1 MHGRPDNREW
11 LRLVTVGRRARALE
25 DELGHP
31 DGVAEG
37 VVHAPQLQAEAL
49 QHGGQ
54 HGLQLPGEVVRRGE
68 AAELVDAGGTL
79 AGGVRQRPLRRGAPH
94 QRRAHHA
101 ELPRPGRVQVLLARA
116 VAALIFTSNWSD
128 GCVIRER

>member
-1 MHGRPDNREW
+1 M
-11 LRLVTVGRRARALE
+11 LTTVIRY
-25 DELGHP
+25 
-31 DGVAEG
+31 DGVVEDPLGYLDRVHEG
-37 VVHAPQLQAEAL
+37 VLHARQLQAEVV
-49 QHGGQ
+49 QHGGD
-54 HGLQLPGEVVRRGE
+54 HGVQLPGEVVRRSE
-68 AAELVDAGGTL
+68 AAELVDADGTP